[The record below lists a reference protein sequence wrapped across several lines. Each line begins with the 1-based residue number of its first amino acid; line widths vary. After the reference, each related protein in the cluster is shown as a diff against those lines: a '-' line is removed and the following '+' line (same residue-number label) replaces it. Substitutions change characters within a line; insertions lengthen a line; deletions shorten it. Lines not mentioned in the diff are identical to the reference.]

1 MHIAPTWHHSHM
13 HTVCTKPTWKAV
25 QLPGLG
31 KGGTPCTMFLS
42 YTGCLCFSIFA
53 TRHWDHGALSS
64 IETGATQASLP
75 PHAPAAQQVAL
86 PQSCPPVTSFNHSA
100 SMVTAAEPADPMP
113 TPLLTGML
121 SHPPIPITDMAE
133 HMERL
138 KANDSL
144 KLSQEY
150 EVS

>member
-1 MHIAPTWHHSHM
+1 
-13 HTVCTKPTWKAV
+13 
-25 QLPGLG
+25 
-31 KGGTPCTMFLS
+31 MFLN

-53 TRHWDHGALSS
+53 TRHWDRGALGSVG
-64 IETGATQASLP
+64 TRAAQASLP
-75 PHAPAAQQVAL
+75 LHAPDVQQVAL
-86 PQSCPPVTSFNHSA
+86 PQSCPPVMSFNHSA
-100 SMVTAAEPADPMP
+100 SMA
-113 TPLLTGML
+113 TPLFTGML

-138 KANDSL
+138 KANDGL